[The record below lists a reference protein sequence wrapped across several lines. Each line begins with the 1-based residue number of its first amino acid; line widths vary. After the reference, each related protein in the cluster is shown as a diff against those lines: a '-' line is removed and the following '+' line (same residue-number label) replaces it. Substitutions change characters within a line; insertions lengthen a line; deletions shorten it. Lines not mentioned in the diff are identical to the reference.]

1 MGSDPRLLVTGA
13 GGQVGRALRAHLPG
27 AVYLDRAALDV
38 CDPGAVRAAF
48 GPGDVVVHA
57 AAMTDVDGCERD
69 PAAAFAANADAARD
83 VAGTGARVVHL
94 STDYVFDGRSGAA
107 YAEGD
112 PTGPISVYGRSKLAG
127 ERAVLARPGN
137 LVVRTS
143 WVYGDGRNFF
153 RAILAAER
161 AGRALRV
168 VDDQHGRPTAAS
180 DLARALAHLV
190 SLDVSGIVHVTGD
203 GEPCTWAD
211 LAELAVGHPVERI
224 STEEFGAPAPR
235 PRSSVL
241 ALDRA
246 RALGVP
252 LADWHDSVRRYLEG
266 ER

>member
-1 MGSDPRLLVTGA
+1 MGSDPRVLVTG
-13 GGQVGRALRAHLPG
+13 GDGQVGRALRRFLPE
-27 AVYLDRAALDV
+27 AVFLDRGALDV
-38 CDPGAVRAAF
+38 RDAGAVRAAF

-69 PAAAFAANADAARD
+69 EAAAFAANADAARH
-83 VAGTGARVVHL
+83 VAETGARVIQL
-94 STDYVFDGRSGAA
+94 STDYVFAGDSGAP

-127 ERAVLARPGN
+127 EQAVLARPDN

-161 AGRALRV
+161 AGRTLRV
-168 VDDQHGRPTAAS
+168 VDDQRGRPTAAD
-180 DLARALAHLV
+180 DLARALAYLV
-190 SLDVSGIVHVTGD
+190 TLDVSGIVHVTGA

-211 LAELAVGHPVERI
+211 LAEIAVGHPVERI
-224 STEEFGAPAPR
+224 TTAEFGAPAPR

-252 LADWHDSVRRYLEG
+252 LADWADSVRRYLEG

>member
-1 MGSDPRLLVTGA
+1 MGSDPRVLVTGA
-13 GGQVGRALRAHLPG
+13 DGQVGRALRDHLPG

-38 CDPGAVRAAF
+38 CDPGAVAAAF
-48 GPGDVVVHA
+48 GPGDVVIHA
-57 AAMTDVDGCERD
+57 AAKTDVDGCERD
-69 PAAAFAANADAARD
+69 PDTAFAVNADAARN
-83 VAGTGARVVHL
+83 VAGTGARVIGL
-94 STDYVFDGRSGAA
+94 STDYVFDGSAEAA
-107 YAEGD
+107 YRED
-112 PTGPISVYGRSKLAG
+112 DQTNPLSVYGRSKLAG
-127 ERAVLARPGN
+127 ERALLARPGN

-161 AGRALRV
+161 AGRTLRV
-168 VDDQHGRPTAAS
+168 VDDQRGRPTAAL
-180 DLARALAHLV
+180 DLARALAYLV
-190 SLDVSGIVHVTGD
+190 ARDVSGVVHVTGD

-252 LADWHDSVRRYLEG
+252 LTDWHDSVRRYLEG

>member
-1 MGSDPRLLVTGA
+1 
-13 GGQVGRALRAHLPG
+13 
-27 AVYLDRAALDV
+27 
-38 CDPGAVRAAF
+38 VRDTI

-57 AAMTDVDGCERD
+57 AAKTDVDGCERD
-69 PAAAFAANADAARD
+69 PDAAFAANAEAARS
-83 VAGTGARVVHL
+83 VAGTGARVIQL
-94 STDYVFDGRSGAA
+94 STDYVFDGTAEAA

-112 PTGPISVYGRSKLAG
+112 PVNPLSVYGRSKLEG

-161 AGRALRV
+161 AGRTLRV
-168 VDDQHGRPTAAS
+168 VADQRGRPTAAA
-180 DLARALAHLV
+180 DLARALAYLV
-190 SLDVSGIVHVTGD
+190 SRDVSGVVHVTGD

-224 STEEFGAPAPR
+224 STAEYGAPAPR

-266 ER
+266 EG

>member
-1 MGSDPRLLVTGA
+1 VGSDPRVLVTGA
-13 GGQVGRALRAHLPG
+13 GGQVGRALRAYLPG
-27 AVYLDRAALDV
+27 AVYLDRAALDIR
-38 CDPGAVRAAF
+38 DREAVRAAF
-48 GPGDVVVHA
+48 GPGDVVIHA
-57 AAMTDVDGCERD
+57 AAKTDVDGCERD
-69 PAAAFAANADAARD
+69 PAAAFAANAEAARH
-83 VAGTGARVVHL
+83 VAATGARVIGL
-94 STDYVFDGRSGAA
+94 STDYVFDGSSDTA
-107 YAEGD
+107 YAEDD
-112 PTGPISVYGRSKLAG
+112 PTNPRSVYGRSKLEG

-168 VDDQHGRPTAAS
+168 VDDQRGRPTAAA
-180 DLARALAHLV
+180 DLAAALAYLV
-190 SLDVSGIVHVTGD
+190 SRDVSGVVHVTGD

-224 STEEFGAPAPR
+224 STAEFGAPAPR

-241 ALDRA
+241 ALGRA

>member
-1 MGSDPRLLVTGA
+1 MGSDPRVLVTGA
-13 GGQVGRALRAHLPG
+13 AGQVGRALRAHLPG
-27 AVYLDRAALDV
+27 AVYLDRSELDV
-38 CDPGAVRAAF
+38 CDPAAVRDAF
-48 GPGDVVVHA
+48 GPGDIVIHA
-57 AAMTDVDGCERD
+57 AAKTDVDGCEREPD
-69 PAAAFAANADAARD
+69 AAFAANADAARH
-83 VAGTGARVVHL
+83 VAGTGARVIHL
-94 STDYVFDGRSGAA
+94 STDYVFDGRSSTP
-107 YAEGD
+107 YAEND
-112 PTGPISVYGRSKLAG
+112 PTNPLSVYGRSKLEG
-127 ERAVLARPGN
+127 ERAVLSRPSN

-161 AGRALRV
+161 AGRTLRV
-168 VDDQHGRPTAAS
+168 VDDQRGRPTAAA
-180 DLARALAHLV
+180 DLARALAYLV
-190 SLDVSGIVHVTGD
+190 SLDVSGVVHVTGD

-211 LAELAVGHPVERI
+211 LAEIAVGRTVERI

-252 LADWHDSVRRYLEG
+252 LADWQESVRRYLEG

>member
-1 MGSDPRLLVTGA
+1 VGSDPRVLVTGA
-13 GGQVGRALRAHLPG
+13 GGQVGRALRAYLPG
-27 AVYLDRAALDV
+27 AVFLDRAALDV
-38 CDPGAVRAAF
+38 CDPAAVRDAI

-57 AAMTDVDGCERD
+57 AAKTDVDGCERD
-69 PAAAFAANADAARD
+69 PDAAFAANAEAARS
-83 VAGTGARVVHL
+83 VAGTGARVIQL
-94 STDYVFDGRSGAA
+94 STDYVFDGTAEAA

-112 PTGPISVYGRSKLAG
+112 PVNPLSVYGRSKLEG

-161 AGRALRV
+161 AGRTLRV
-168 VDDQHGRPTAAS
+168 VADQRGRPTAAA
-180 DLARALAHLV
+180 DLARALAYLV
-190 SLDVSGIVHVTGD
+190 SRDVSGVVHVTGD

-224 STEEFGAPAPR
+224 STAEYGAPAPR

-266 ER
+266 EG

>member
-1 MGSDPRLLVTGA
+1 VGSDSRVLVTGA
-13 GGQVGRALRAHLPG
+13 GGQVGRALRRYLPG

-38 CDPGAVRAAF
+38 SDARAVRAAF

-69 PAAAFAANADAARD
+69 EAAAFAANAD
-83 VAGTGARVVHL
+83 GARNVAETRARMLQL
-94 STDYVFDGRSGAA
+94 STDYVFSGSSDAP
-107 YAEGD
+107 YAESD
-112 PTGPISVYGRSKLAG
+112 PTGPISAYGRSKLAG
-127 ERAVLARPGN
+127 EQAVLARPGN

-161 AGRALRV
+161 AGRTLRV
-168 VDDQHGRPTAAS
+168 VDDQRGRPTAAA
-180 DLARALAHLV
+180 DLAPALAHLV
-190 SLDVSGIVHVTGD
+190 SMDVSGVVHVTGD

-211 LAELAVGHPVERI
+211 LAELTVGHPVERI

-241 ALDRA
+241 ALGRA

-252 LADWHDSVRRYLEG
+252 LADWADSVRRYLEG

>member
-1 MGSDPRLLVTGA
+1 VGSDPRVLVTGA
-13 GGQVGRALRAHLPG
+13 GGQVGRALRAHLPR
-27 AVYLDRAALDV
+27 AVFLDRSTLDV
-38 CDPGAVRAAF
+38 CDPGAVQAAF
-48 GPGDVVVHA
+48 GPGDVVVHTA
-57 AAMTDVDGCERD
+57 AKTDVDGCERD
-69 PAAAFAANADAARD
+69 PDAAFAANAQAARS
-83 VAGTGARVVHL
+83 VAETGARVIHI
-94 STDYVFDGRSGAA
+94 STDYVFDGRSHAP
-107 YAEGD
+107 YREDD
-112 PTGPISVYGRSKLAG
+112 PTGPLSVYGRSKLAG
-127 ERAVLARPGN
+127 ERAVLSRPGN

-168 VDDQHGRPTAAS
+168 VDDQRGRPTAAA
-180 DLARALAHLV
+180 DLARALAYLL
-190 SLDVSGIVHVTGD
+190 SAGVSGVVHVTGD

-252 LADWHDSVRRYLEG
+252 LADWRDSVRRYLEG

>member
-1 MGSDPRLLVTGA
+1 MGSDPRVLVTGA
-13 GGQVGRALRAHLPG
+13 GGQVGRALRSFLPG

-38 CDPGAVRAAF
+38 CDPVAVRAAF

-69 PAAAFAANADAARD
+69 EAAAFAANAEAARH
-83 VAGTGARVVHL
+83 VADSGARVIQL
-94 STDYVFDGRSGAA
+94 STDYVFAGTSDTP
-107 YAEGD
+107 YAESD

-127 ERAVLARPGN
+127 EQAVLARPGN

-161 AGRALRV
+161 AGRTLRV
-168 VDDQHGRPTAAS
+168 VDDQRGRPTAAA
-180 DLARALAHLV
+180 DLARALAYLV
-190 SLDVSGIVHVTGD
+190 GRDVAGIVHVTGA
-203 GEPCTWAD
+203 GPPCTWAD
-211 LAELAVGHPVERI
+211 LAEIAVGHPVERI

-252 LADWHDSVRRYLEG
+252 LADWADSVRRYLEG

>member
-1 MGSDPRLLVTGA
+1 
-13 GGQVGRALRAHLPG
+13 VGRALRAHLPG
-27 AVYLDRAALDV
+27 AVFLDRAALDV
-38 CDPGAVRAAF
+38 CDPAAVGAAF
-48 GPGDVVVHA
+48 GPGDVVIHA

-69 PAAAFAANADAARD
+69 EAAAFAVNGDAARH
-83 VAGTGARVVHL
+83 VSETGARVIQL
-94 STDYVFDGRSGAA
+94 STDYVFDGRSDAPYTEA
-107 YAEGD
+107 D
-112 PTGPISVYGRSKLAG
+112 PTGPMSVYGRSKLAG
-127 ERAVLARPGN
+127 EQAVLARPGN

-168 VDDQHGRPTAAS
+168 VDDQRGRPTAAA
-180 DLARALAHLV
+180 DLAGALAHLAV
-190 SLDVSGIVHVTGD
+190 LDVSGIVHVTGD
-203 GEPCTWAD
+203 GRPCTWAD
-211 LAELAVGHPVERI
+211 LAEIAVGHPVERI
-224 STEEFGAPAPR
+224 TTAEFGAPAPR

-252 LADWHDSVRRYLEG
+252 LADWGDSVRRYLEG

>member
-1 MGSDPRLLVTGA
+1 VGSDPRVLVTGA
-13 GGQVGRALRAHLPG
+13 GGQVGRALRAHLPD

-38 CDPGAVRAAF
+38 CDPAAVGAAF
-48 GPGDVVVHA
+48 GAGDIVVHA
-57 AAMTDVDGCERD
+57 AAKTDVDGCERE
-69 PAAAFAANADAARD
+69 PGAAFAANADAARH
-83 VAGTGARVVHL
+83 VAATGARVIAL
-94 STDYVFDGRSGAA
+94 STDYVFDGRSRAA
-107 YAEGD
+107 YTEGD
-112 PTGPISVYGRSKLAG
+112 PVNPLSVYGRSKLAG

-168 VDDQHGRPTAAS
+168 VDDQRGRPTAAT
-180 DLARALAHLV
+180 DLARALAYLV
-190 SLDVSGIVHVTGD
+190 SRDVSGVVHVTGD

-211 LAELAVGHPVERI
+211 LAEIAVGHPVERI

-252 LADWHDSVRRYLEG
+252 LADWAESVRRYLEG

>member
-1 MGSDPRLLVTGA
+1 M
-13 GGQVGRALRAHLPG
+13 GRALRAHLPG
-27 AVYLDRAALDV
+27 AVFLDRSALDV
-38 CDPGAVRAAF
+38 CDPAAVGAAF
-48 GPGDVVVHA
+48 GPGDVVIHA

-69 PAAAFAANADAARD
+69 EAAAFAVNADAARH
-83 VAGTGARVVHL
+83 VSETGARVIQL
-94 STDYVFDGRSGAA
+94 STDYVFDGRSDAPYTEA
-107 YAEGD
+107 D
-112 PTGPISVYGRSKLAG
+112 PTGPMSVYGRSKLAG
-127 ERAVLARPGN
+127 EQAVLARPGN

-168 VDDQHGRPTAAS
+168 VDDQRGRPTAAA
-180 DLARALAHLV
+180 DLAGALAHLAV
-190 SLDVSGIVHVTGD
+190 LDVSGIVHVTGD
-203 GEPCTWAD
+203 GRPCTWAD
-211 LAELAVGHPVERI
+211 LAEIAVGHPVERI
-224 STEEFGAPAPR
+224 TTAEFGAPAPR

-252 LADWHDSVRRYLEG
+252 LADWGDSVRRYLEG